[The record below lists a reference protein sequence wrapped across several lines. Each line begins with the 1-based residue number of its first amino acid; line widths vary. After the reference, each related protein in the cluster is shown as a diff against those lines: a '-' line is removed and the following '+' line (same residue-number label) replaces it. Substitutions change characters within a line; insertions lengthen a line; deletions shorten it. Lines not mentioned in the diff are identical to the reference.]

1 MKAAD
6 QLRVGAVGTLS
17 VMFAFGV
24 PTVFTILLLRKQRS
38 VPKVGPNQ
46 VYQVQRDLR
55 CTPDVAK
62 DIIQDIQ
69 LGSSYGFLVDSYK
82 SRYPYWEMIDLYRKF
97 MIVGVAGLFGRGD
110 VVQLFIAVIFSAFFF
125 TAQMKCWPM
134 KIGALCS

>member
-1 MKAAD
+1 
-6 QLRVGAVGTLS
+6 LRIGAVGLLS
-17 VMFAFGV
+17 VLFAFGV
-24 PTVFTILLLRKQRS
+24 PTVFTILLLLKQRS
-38 VPKVGPNQ
+38 VTKVGPNK
-46 VYQVQRDLR
+46 VHQVQRDLR

-82 SRYPYWEMIDLYRKF
+82 SRYPYWEMIDLYRKLL
-97 MIVGVAGLFGRGD
+97 IVGVAGLFGRGD

-134 KIGALCS
+134 KIGALCC